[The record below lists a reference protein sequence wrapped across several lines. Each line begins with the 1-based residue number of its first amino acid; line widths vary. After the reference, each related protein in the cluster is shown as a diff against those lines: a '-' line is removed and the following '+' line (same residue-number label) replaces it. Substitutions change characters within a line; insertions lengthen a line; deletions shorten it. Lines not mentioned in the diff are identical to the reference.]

1 MKHYL
6 VTYGGNYADEFDVY
20 FHIVMDE
27 NELAK
32 AKEKVEDWKYEWEEY
47 YFGTNESI
55 EVSREEIMECLN
67 DARLLTDNEFEVLT
81 NLNLTDIGF
90 GDGLNFDNIIG
101 YSYNED

>member
-32 AKEKVEDWKYEWEEY
+32 AKEKVEDWEFEWEEY
-47 YFGTNESI
+47 YFGTNEYI
-55 EVSREEIMECLN
+55 EVSREELIDFLDN
-67 DARLLTDNEFEVLT
+67 ARLLTDNEFEVLT

-90 GDGLNFDNIIG
+90 GDGLNFDKIIG
-101 YSYNED
+101 YNED

>member
-32 AKEKVEDWKYEWEEY
+32 AKEKVEDWEYEWEEY

-101 YSYNED
+101 YCYNED